1 MRNRY
6 AGPCKDC
13 GETVPE
19 GAGYFEKQRGGGWKV
34 RHVLCTALGLVAKGT
49 PIDALTHPQ
58 RAALEANP
66 VPQPN
71 REG

>member
-13 GETVPE
+13 GGTVPE

-34 RHVLCTALGLVAKGT
+34 RHVLCTARALVAKGT
-49 PIDALTHPQ
+49 PVDALTPPQ
-58 RAALEANP
+58 RAALMET
-66 VPQPN
+66 PN
-71 REG
+71 DHP

>member
-1 MRNRY
+1 VRNRY

-34 RHVLCTALGLVAKGT
+34 RHVLCTAKAKVEGGC
-49 PIDALTHPQ
+49 PLDALSPPQ
-58 RAALEANP
+58 RAALLDDLP
-66 VPQPN
+66 
-71 REG
+71 